1 MVSLS
6 NRSNNY
12 VVNSIFCVINQ
23 HSDLNFN
30 FCKFSCRVN
39 KYFLLIKS
47 FDKSFITGDKQ
58 NQTTAKQE
66 SDLLIMSIIY

>member
-23 HSDLNFN
+23 HFDLNFN

-47 FDKSFITGDKQ
+47 FDKSFITGMLDQ
-58 NQTTAKQE
+58 P
-66 SDLLIMSIIY
+66 LLNTVMVIGLSGVQFA